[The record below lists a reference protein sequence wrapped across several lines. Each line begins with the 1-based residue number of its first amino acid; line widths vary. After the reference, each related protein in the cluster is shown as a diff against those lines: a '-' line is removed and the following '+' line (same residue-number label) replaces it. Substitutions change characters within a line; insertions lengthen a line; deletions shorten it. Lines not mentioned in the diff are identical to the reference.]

1 MCSSKRCNGIGNINH
16 NEENKEFIL
25 IKPYTL
31 IYYEHIYY
39 IKNIFP
45 DNLWNKYITIEKWI
59 LEKNRYHLF

>member
-1 MCSSKRCNGIGNINH
+1 MCSTKRCNGIGNINH

-25 IKPYTL
+25 NKQYTL

-45 DNLWNKYITIEKWI
+45 DNL
-59 LEKNRYHLF
+59 